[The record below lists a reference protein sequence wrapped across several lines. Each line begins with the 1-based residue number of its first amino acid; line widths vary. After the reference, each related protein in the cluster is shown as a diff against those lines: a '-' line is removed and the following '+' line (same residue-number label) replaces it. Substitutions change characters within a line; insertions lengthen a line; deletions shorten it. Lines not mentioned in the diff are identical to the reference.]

1 MPSRIISP
9 PMVGVP
15 VLLMRCDLRA
25 VGADRLALALRAAR
39 SWSMIHGP
47 NMNTNTSAV
56 ISAPPVRNVR

>member
-15 VLLMRCDLRA
+15 VLVRMCDF
-25 VGADRLALALRAAR
+25 GPSAR
-39 SWSMIHGP
+39 IGWPLPWRSRRWSMIHGP

-56 ISAPPVRNVR
+56 IIEPAVRTVR